1 MTASGAPSNMEGS
14 TMATMVVRFGTHF
27 SIKLGEWLAS
37 LILVSLAVLFFGS
50 PGLFSTSPGYFAVMG
65 QFGPE
70 TAWGLAF
77 LLIGGIR
84 LAALYVNGRK
94 RITPYI
100 RMMLAFIACFV
111 WFQIVMSLFV
121 SGVPGLGW
129 AVFPW
134 LLALDMYN
142 VFRSAADARLVYD
155 NKRAIDDGSN
165 KTI

>member
-1 MTASGAPSNMEGS
+1 
-14 TMATMVVRFGTHF
+14 MATMVVRFGTHF
-27 SIKLGEWLAS
+27 SIRLGEWLAS
-37 LILVSLAVLFFGS
+37 FVLLSLAVLFFGA
-50 PGLFSTSPGYFAVMG
+50 PGLFDTSPAYFATMR
-65 QFGPE
+65 QFGSEP
-70 TAWGLAF
+70 AWGLAF

-100 RMMLAFIACFV
+100 RMTLAFIACFV

-134 LLALDMYN
+134 LMALDMFN
-142 VFRSAADARLVYD
+142 VFRSSADAREVYD
-155 NKRAIDDGSN
+155 AKRAPGDGSDKAN
-165 KTI
+165 